1 MGRLVKT
8 AEIMST
14 VAAYAHLLPPLGDM
28 VRGWIHEDIPSFDYG
43 GAVVGEA
50 DETATLY
57 CKSKG
62 VLAGVP
68 FFNAIFA
75 EVGCTVEW
83 SATEGEH
90 IDPGVGGKVA
100 IATVKGKARHLLIG
114 ERTALNVICR
124 SSGIASKAARLV
136 AIKTET
142 KWHGAVAGTRKTT
155 PGFRLVEKHAMLVG
169 GADMHRVDL
178 SSMVMLKDNHIWSHG
193 SITNAV
199 KQARAVCGFALK
211 IEVECGT
218 PEEAEEAIAAGADIV
233 MLDNFEPADL
243 AVAAGR
249 LKEAHPHV
257 IIEGSGGI
265 TEESIGSYMCP
276 GVDVL
281 STSSIHQGTAHI
293 DFSLKI
299 TKKE

>member
-1 MGRLVKT
+1 MGCHWPYHNGGPRQCRRQATSSDPFMLT
-8 AEIMST
+8 CAPMFYT
-14 VAAYAHLLPPLGDM
+14 
-28 VRGWIHEDIPSFDYG
+28 IH
-43 GAVVGEA
+43 
-50 DETATLY
+50 TLQ
-57 CKSKG
+57 
-62 VLAGVP
+62 
-68 FFNAIFA
+68 
-75 EVGCTVEW
+75 
-83 SATEGEH
+83 
-90 IDPGVGGKVA
+90 
-100 IATVKGKARHLLIG
+100 
-114 ERTALNVICR
+114 
-124 SSGIASKAARLV
+124 
-136 AIKTET
+136 
-142 KWHGAVAGTRKTT
+142 
-155 PGFRLVEKHAMLVG
+155 
-169 GADMHRVDL
+169 
-178 SSMVMLKDNHIWSHG
+178 VMLKDNHIWSHG

-233 MLDNFEPADL
+233 MLDNFEPAEL
-243 AVAAGR
+243 AEAAGK
-249 LKEAHPHV
+249 LKDAHPHV

>member
-1 MGRLVKT
+1 MFYT
-8 AEIMST
+8 
-14 VAAYAHLLPPLGDM
+14 
-28 VRGWIHEDIPSFDYG
+28 IH
-43 GAVVGEA
+43 
-50 DETATLY
+50 TLQ
-57 CKSKG
+57 
-62 VLAGVP
+62 
-68 FFNAIFA
+68 
-75 EVGCTVEW
+75 
-83 SATEGEH
+83 
-90 IDPGVGGKVA
+90 
-100 IATVKGKARHLLIG
+100 
-114 ERTALNVICR
+114 
-124 SSGIASKAARLV
+124 
-136 AIKTET
+136 
-142 KWHGAVAGTRKTT
+142 
-155 PGFRLVEKHAMLVG
+155 
-169 GADMHRVDL
+169 
-178 SSMVMLKDNHIWSHG
+178 VMLKDNHIWSHG

-233 MLDNFEPADL
+233 MLDNFEPAEL
-243 AVAAGR
+243 AEAAGK
-249 LKEAHPHV
+249 LKDAHPHV